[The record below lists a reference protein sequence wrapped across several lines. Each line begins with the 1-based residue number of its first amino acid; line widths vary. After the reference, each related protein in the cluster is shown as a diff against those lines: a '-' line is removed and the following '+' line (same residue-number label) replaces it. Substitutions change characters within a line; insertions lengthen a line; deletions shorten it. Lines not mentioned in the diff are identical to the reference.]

1 MKTDLQNKC
10 KNLKR
15 QIELINYYYP
25 NKKNNS
31 FCQKLKKDLEYNE
44 FLLSLKTFIN
54 KH

>member
-1 MKTDLQNKC
+1 MKTDLRNKC

-31 FCQKLKKDLEYNE
+31 FCQKLFFGSNALVNMVSSG
-44 FLLSLKTFIN
+44 L
-54 KH
+54 